1 MVPLVLLCLFGL
13 LPSKAIFLPPVN
25 GWSVIREARHVLPLS
40 TFTSLAAQFR
50 EEDNKDVRSKEKR
63 NADEENGNDGLLELA
78 LRRAEELGLKP
89 EVLQGRLGEVLDV
102 ERVLDVVEE
111 GRKMADIDLL
121 REMFWQS
128 GSLEELQASYK
139 EKLAGL
145 MEEGARAVNL
155 KKGEELLKEGAGL
168 LVRAFDTLEV

>member
-25 GWSVIREARHVLPLS
+25 GWSVREARHVLPLS

-50 EEDNKDVRSKEKR
+50 EEDNKDGRSKEKR

-155 KKGEELLKEGAGL
+155 KKGEELLKEGEGML
-168 LVRAFDTLEV
+168 TPIQ

>member
-13 LPSKAIFLPPVN
+13 LPSKPIFLPPGN
-25 GWSVIREARHVLPLS
+25 DWFVIREARHVLPLS

-63 NADEENGNDGLLELA
+63 NADEENGHDGLLELA

-155 KKGEELLKEGAGL
+155 KKGEELLKEGEGML
-168 LVRAFDTLEV
+168 TPIQ

>member
-50 EEDNKDVRSKEKR
+50 EEDNKDGRSKEKR

-78 LRRAEELGLKP
+78 LRRAEELGLQP

-155 KKGEELLKEGAGL
+155 KKGEELLKEGEGML
-168 LVRAFDTLEV
+168 TPIQ

>member
-13 LPSKAIFLPPVN
+13 LPSKAIFLPPGN
-25 GWSVIREARHVLPLS
+25 DWSVIREARHVLPLS

-50 EEDNKDVRSKEKR
+50 EEDNKDGRSKEKR
-63 NADEENGNDGLLELA
+63 NAEENGNDGLLELA
-78 LRRAEELGLKP
+78 LRRAEELGLQP

-155 KKGEELLKEGAGL
+155 KKGEELLKEGEGML
-168 LVRAFDTLEV
+168 TPIQ

>member
-13 LPSKAIFLPPVN
+13 LPSKAIFLPPAN
-25 GWSVIREARHVLPLS
+25 GWSVREARHVLPLS

-50 EEDNKDVRSKEKR
+50 EEDNKDGRSKEKR
-63 NADEENGNDGLLELA
+63 NAEENENDGLLELA

-155 KKGEELLKEGAGL
+155 KKGEELLKEGEGML
-168 LVRAFDTLEV
+168 TPIQ

>member
-25 GWSVIREARHVLPLS
+25 DWSVREARHVLPLS

-50 EEDNKDVRSKEKR
+50 EEDNKDGRSKEKR
-63 NADEENGNDGLLELA
+63 NAEENENDGLLELA

-155 KKGEELLKEGAGL
+155 KKGEELLKEGEGML
-168 LVRAFDTLEV
+168 TPIQ

>member
-25 GWSVIREARHVLPLS
+25 GWSVREARHVLPLS

-50 EEDNKDVRSKEKR
+50 EEDNKDGRSKEKR

-78 LRRAEELGLKP
+78 LRRAEELGLQP

-155 KKGEELLKEGAGL
+155 KKGEELLKEGEGML
-168 LVRAFDTLEV
+168 TPIQ

>member
-1 MVPLVLLCLFGL
+1 MLLCLFGL

-50 EEDNKDVRSKEKR
+50 EEDNKDGRSKEKR

-155 KKGEELLKEGAGL
+155 KKGEELLKEGEGML
-168 LVRAFDTLEV
+168 TPIQ

>member
-1 MVPLVLLCLFGL
+1 MVPLVVLCLFA
-13 LPSKAIFLPPVN
+13 LPSEATFLPPVS
-25 GWSVIREARHVLPLS
+25 GWSVREARHVLPVS

-50 EEDNKDVRSKEKR
+50 EEDKDGRSKEKR
-63 NADEENGNDGLLELA
+63 EASAEENGNDGMLDLA

-102 ERVLDVVEE
+102 QRVLDVVEE

-128 GSLEELQASYK
+128 ESLEEMQASYK

-145 MEEGARAVNL
+145 MEEGAKAVNL
-155 KKGEELLKEGAGL
+155 KRGEELLKEGEGML
-168 LVRAFDTLEV
+168 TPIQ

>member
-25 GWSVIREARHVLPLS
+25 DWSVREARHVLPLS

-50 EEDNKDVRSKEKR
+50 EEDNKDGRSKQKR
-63 NADEENGNDGLLELA
+63 EAIADKENGNDGLLELA
-78 LRRAEELGLKP
+78 LRRAEELGLQP

-155 KKGEELLKEGAGL
+155 KKGEELLKEGEGML
-168 LVRAFDTLEV
+168 TPIQ

>member
-1 MVPLVLLCLFGL
+1 M
-13 LPSKAIFLPPVN
+13 
-25 GWSVIREARHVLPLS
+25 
-40 TFTSLAAQFR
+40 
-50 EEDNKDVRSKEKR
+50 
-63 NADEENGNDGLLELA
+63 
-78 LRRAEELGLKP
+78 
-89 EVLQGRLGEVLDV
+89 LQGRLGEVLDV

-155 KKGEELLKEGAGL
+155 KKGEELLKEGEGML
-168 LVRAFDTLEV
+168 TPIQ

>member
-1 MVPLVLLCLFGL
+1 MVPLLVLSLFA
-13 LPSKAIFLPPVN
+13 LPSQATFLPPVR
-25 GWSVIREARHVLPLS
+25 GWSIREARHVLPVS

-50 EEDNKDVRSKEKR
+50 EEDKDGRSKEKR
-63 NADEENGNDGLLELA
+63 ETKGEEENGNDGLLELA
-78 LRRAEELGLKP
+78 LRRAEELGLQP

-155 KKGEELLKEGAGL
+155 KKGEELLKEGEGML
-168 LVRAFDTLEV
+168 TPIQ

>member
-25 GWSVIREARHVLPLS
+25 GWAVREARHVLPLS

-50 EEDNKDVRSKEKR
+50 EEDNKDGRSKEKR

-89 EVLQGRLGEVLDV
+89 EVLQGRLDEVLDV
-102 ERVLDVVEE
+102 QKVLDVVEE
-111 GRKMADIDLL
+111 GRKIADVDLL
-121 REMFWQS
+121 REMFWES
-128 GSLEELQASYK
+128 GSLEELQAKYK

-145 MEEGARAVNL
+145 MKEGAKAVNL
-155 KKGEELLKEGAGL
+155 EKGEELLKEGEGML
-168 LVRAFDTLEV
+168 TPIQ